1 MVHAMSERGRA
12 QTTTDALRRHNQSAV
27 LSIVHRRGP
36 VSRAEL
42 ARTTGLTRATVGAV
56 LADLVQLGLVYVVR
70 PTVADG
76 VGRPSHVVYP
86 EPATVAVAVNP
97 EVDAVHVG
105 IVELGGRVRAAER
118 IAVAAVPGVAEVV
131 ELAAAASG
139 RMLAAAPARV
149 AGIGVAVPGQVR
161 DADGQVREATHFGWR
176 EEPLAALLE
185 AATGHRTFAAN
196 AARVAMQ
203 AEITFGAGRGV
214 DDLLFAIGGASGIGG
229 GAVVAGQ
236 VLTGNGGYAGEVGH
250 VRVRDPGAP
259 CHCGSHGCLE
269 AEVTQERLLAAVG
282 LAPDGAHLLADAL
295 AASTDPA
302 VAELV
307 AEGSRLV
314 GLALRAAVNL
324 LDPGVVVLSGFL
336 DALVHVHPL
345 ADFPDGAIRSVRAD
359 LQVRSAVLGADQL
372 LVGAA
377 ELVWARLLAD
387 PARYLAQA
395 G

>member
-1 MVHAMSERGRA
+1 MPPPRS
-12 QTTTDALRRHNQSAV
+12 QTTTDALRRGNQSAV
-27 LSIVHRRGP
+27 LSIVHRAGR

-42 ARTTGLTRATVGAV
+42 AKATGLTRATVGVV
-56 LADLVQLGLVYVVR
+56 LADLVELGLVYVVR
-70 PTVADG
+70 PTEADG
-76 VGRPSHVVYP
+76 VGRPSHLVYP

-118 IAVAAVPGVAEVV
+118 IGVSSVPSVAQVV
-131 ELAAAASG
+131 ELAAAASQ

-149 AGIGVAVPGQVR
+149 AGVGVAVPGQVR

-185 AATGHRTFAAN
+185 SATGHRTFAAN

-203 AEITFGAGRGV
+203 AEITFGAGRGI
-214 DDLLFAIGGASGIGG
+214 DDLLYAIGGASGIGG
-229 GAVVAGQ
+229 GAVVAGR
-236 VLTGNGGYAGEVGH
+236 VLGGSGGYAGEVGH
-250 VRVRDPGAP
+250 IRVRDPGTP
-259 CHCGSHGCLE
+259 CHCGSRGCLE

-282 LAPDGAHLLADAL
+282 LPADGAHLLADAL

-302 VAELV
+302 VHELV
-307 AEGSRLV
+307 ADGTRLLGV
-314 GLALRAAVNL
+314 ALRAAVNL
-324 LDPGVVVLSGFL
+324 LDPAVVVLSGFL
-336 DALVHVHPL
+336 DALVRTQPL
-345 ADFPDGAIRSVRAD
+345 ADFPDHAIRSVRAD
-359 LQVRSAVLGADQL
+359 LEVRPTALGADQL

-387 PARYLAQA
+387 PVRFLAA
-395 G
+395 AV